1 MYIQQHTARREKAK
15 FLPTFLCLL
24 ILGKQN
30 FALPFENKNPF
41 LASPVGQKKKLWAGH
56 KRENL
61 THFSLLLLFIFL
73 FCSLSL
79 LGRN

>member
-41 LASPVGQKKKLWAGH
+41 LASPVGPKKNYG
-56 KRENL
+56 
-61 THFSLLLLFIFL
+61 
-73 FCSLSL
+73 
-79 LGRN
+79 LGIKGRT